1 MVKILAPFVEG
12 KLTKMKELPTNQDL
26 LEEEGL
32 SDYKARMLLREIDE
46 TEKRTLMLVR
56 DNFEDLRDFVHHN
69 I

>member
-1 MVKILAPFVEG
+1 MVKILATFVEG
-12 KLTKMKELPTNQDL
+12 KLTKMKELPTDQDL
-26 LEEEGL
+26 LEQEGL
-32 SDYKARMLLREIDE
+32 GNTKARVLLREIDE